1 MSAEFAIALALLSF
15 GSMWACWKLGH
26 EAGQNEILDQ
36 FRDYCE
42 WRDSQK
48 ITPCRDNQQGE

>member
-1 MSAEFAIALALLSF
+1 MSAEFAITLAVLAF

-48 ITPCRDNQQGE
+48 TLPRRDNRQGE